1 MTMMNL
7 LIVLLLTLL
16 SPFTHAQSE
25 VPTAAPVY
33 IVSFPP
39 VDMTLLEMPSMA
51 PVDTT
56 ASGMP
61 SIVESFVD
69 TDMPTVVTEQGGT
82 TAMPTVVTE
91 QGGTTAFPT
100 EEPTSDGD
108 RTIVVTGTL
117 VMASLLIAVT
127 AIN

>member
-1 MTMMNL
+1 
-7 LIVLLLTLL
+7 
-16 SPFTHAQSE
+16 
-25 VPTAAPVY
+25 
-33 IVSFPP
+33 
-39 VDMTLLEMPSMA
+39 MA